1 MTKKKERIYTMQ
13 MTQDEVLMLQRVI
26 KEERKTTYAEY
37 TWEAKLR
44 DSLQKKANNLYQK
57 PKISKKDYDKAVEKE
72 RTKWP
77 DEALGRHLANAEKIR
92 LEFYYDVERTT
103 C

>member
-77 DEALGRHLANAEKIR
+77 DAELGRHLANAEAIR
-92 LEFYYDVERTT
+92 LNFYFDVEMQT